1 MNRIRG
7 VDNVARLDE
16 ELYHDFETDADR
28 AVSWRRERK
37 GVHQPASALSKRE
50 TECSLS
56 LSLSLSA
63 AAGAGRQAC
72 GLFRP
77 GRPPSH

>member
-28 AVSWRRERK
+28 AVSCF
-37 GVHQPASALSKRE
+37 V
-50 TECSLS
+50 
-56 LSLSLSA
+56 
-63 AAGAGRQAC
+63 
-72 GLFRP
+72 
-77 GRPPSH
+77 